1 MNITRRWKATI
12 VALTAAAT
20 VGLTGCAANSGRA
33 LPAETPVAGGV
44 LEYGTDV
51 QPTAGGLDPFLA
63 SSFAAQNVLVQVYE
77 SLLTR
82 GDDGTY
88 QPGLAESWE
97 QTSPVSYRFTL
108 RPDAKFSDG
117 SPVTSEDV
125 VFSFNQMRGTTAP
138 QRTML
143 GTLTDV
149 VALGPLDIQFTLKA
163 PSGTFM
169 NVVSARSSGLIASKK
184 WYESTPPEV
193 RQRTA
198 MGSGPFQLTNWQDQV
213 VISLTRNPHYW
224 DAPRPYLDGI
234 NFRIVPDAQ
243 ARMALLRQGTVDAI
257 WLADPQLGEQAESE
271 GFLMGANAET
281 RALTMLVDST
291 TGPMA
296 NPLVRQALSKALNRE
311 QIANLATYGYG
322 KPSLTVPVGDPAA
335 VAPDANT
342 PNYTYDPDGARALLA
357 EAGVENL
364 TIGLTYAGD
373 AAFSQDTSTY
383 EVMQEQLSRVG
394 INLDLRPL
402 PWADV
407 MQRVVGGTYSD
418 LIAVPMPAS
427 ADPAMSF
434 AFFLSPG
441 IPSNK
446 TGASGADATKLFGKL
461 MAVAD
466 PQARRAVLAELE
478 TEVADQV
485 LVLTPYAVTLRQE
498 IWSPHLAGYSP
509 DTYSFRYR
517 LAESWMES

>member
-1 MNITRRWKATI
+1 MNITRRWKATV
-12 VALTAAAT
+12 VALTVVAA
-20 VGLTGCAANSGRA
+20 VGISGCAAGSGR
-33 LPAETPVAGGV
+33 PMPSETPVNGGV

-63 SSFAAQNVLVQVYE
+63 SSFAAQNILVQVYE

-82 GDDGTY
+82 GDDGSF

-97 QTSPVSYRFTL
+97 QTGPLTYRFTL
-108 RPDAKFSDG
+108 RSDARFSDG
-117 SPVTSEDV
+117 SPVTSDDV
-125 VFSFNQMRGTTAP
+125 VFSYNEMRTPTAP

-143 GTLTDV
+143 GALGDV
-149 VALGPLDIQFTLKA
+149 VALSPLDVQFTLKA

-169 NVVSARSSGLIASKK
+169 NVVSARSSGIIASRT

-213 VISLTRNPHYW
+213 VISLARNPHYW

-281 RALTMLVDST
+281 RALTMLIDST

-296 NPLVRQALSKALNRE
+296 NPLVRQAVSKALDRD

-335 VAPDANT
+335 VAPDADT
-342 PNYTYDPDGARALLA
+342 PNYTYDPDGARTLLA
-357 EAGVENL
+357 EAGAENV
-364 TIGLTYAGD
+364 TIGLTYPGD
-373 AAFSQDTSTY
+373 QAFSQDTATY

-394 INLDLRPL
+394 INLELRPL

-407 MQRVVGGTYSD
+407 MQRVMGGTYTD

-434 AFFLSPG
+434 ALFLSPG
-441 IPSNK
+441 TPTNK
-446 TGASGADATKLFGKL
+446 TGAAGGEATTLFGKL
-461 MAVAD
+461 MGVSD
-466 PQARRAVLAELE
+466 PAARRTVLTDLE
-478 TEVADQV
+478 TEVAKQA
-485 LVLTPYAVTLRQE
+485 LILTPYAVTLRQE
-498 IWSPHLAGYSP
+498 IWSPHLAGYQP

-517 LAESWMES
+517 LAESWMS